1 MLGQL
6 TDTVGSHHGDVPHH
20 THGEVTALRYKIKTL
35 EKDLY
40 YYKKTSRDLKQQLH
54 RNRAAERAAIKHEE
68 TAVKRV
74 ERVREKEERV
84 PVGEGKHITLQDSLD
99 SEG

>member
-1 MLGQL
+1 M
-6 TDTVGSHHGDVPHH
+6 GSDHGDVPHH
-20 THGEVTALRYKIKTL
+20 THGEVTALHYKIKTL

-54 RNRAAERAAIKHEE
+54 RHRAAERTAIKQD

-74 ERVREKEERV
+74 ERVREKEWV
-84 PVGEGKHITLQDSLD
+84 PVRRETYHTARQLGQ
-99 SEG
+99 

>member
-1 MLGQL
+1 MGQL
-6 TDTVGSHHGDVPHH
+6 TDTVGSDHGDVPHH

-54 RNRAAERAAIKHEE
+54 RNRAAAAAIKQE

-74 ERVREKEERV
+74 ERVREKERV

>member
-1 MLGQL
+1 MGQL
-6 TDTVGSHHGDVPHH
+6 TDTVGSDHGDVPHH

-54 RNRAAERAAIKHEE
+54 RNRAAERTAIKHEE
-68 TAVKRV
+68 TAC
-74 ERVREKEERV
+74 EEGRE
-84 PVGEGKHITLQDSLD
+84 GEG
-99 SEG
+99 EGEGASGRRETYHTAGQLGQ

>member
-1 MLGQL
+1 MFTLVCYPLNTGSRTTGTAVVGATDRYCGQ
-6 TDTVGSHHGDVPHH
+6 DHGD
-20 THGEVTALRYKIKTL
+20 E
-35 EKDLY
+35 
-40 YYKKTSRDLKQQLH
+40 QQLH
-54 RNRAAERAAIKHEE
+54 RNRAAEKTAIKQK

-74 ERVREKEERV
+74 ERAREEERV

>member
-1 MLGQL
+1 M
-6 TDTVGSHHGDVPHH
+6 GSDHGDVPHH
-20 THGEVTALRYKIKTL
+20 THGEVTALHYKIKTL

-54 RNRAAERAAIKHEE
+54 GHIRATERTTIKQE

-74 ERVREKEERV
+74 EGAREKERL